1 MSYYIPPSKEDLLK
15 EYDDVLKAVECPTE
29 QDIIYMVEFSVE
41 QKNYSMAVSVI
52 QNKIKS
58 YNQLITKINQL
69 EDMLDKVPFKKDMN

>member
-15 EYDDVLKAVECPTE
+15 EYDDVLKSVECPTE
-29 QDIIYMVEFSVE
+29 QDIIDMVEFSVE